1 MDPARPGWYADPEH
15 PATLRWFDGV
25 GWTDHRTATPVM
37 PPEATTPWPDPAPWT
52 AAPGGPSSGTPRQAR
67 GRRLLLAVRIAV
79 GLVLV
84 GVLVAAAVPA
94 IRNVRAIDAL
104 DALSCKDVVAEA
116 VAFSAQEATDDLI
129 ALVAVSD
136 VELLADGRATL
147 RRPAEDRRSFVMSC
161 TGTGLW
167 ADDVTTPVT
176 LTLSLDHDLEHQV
189 AIEWEE

>member
-1 MDPARPGWYADPEH
+1 M
-15 PATLRWFDGV
+15 
-25 GWTDHRTATPVM
+25 
-37 PPEATTPWPDPAPWT
+37 DPAPWT
-52 AAPGGPSSGTPRQAR
+52 VPPASQLLPTAAPADPPRRAR
-67 GRRLLLAVRIAV
+67 GRGLLLAVRVVV

-94 IRNVRAIDAL
+94 IRSYVAIDAL

-116 VAFSAQEATDDLI
+116 IATSAQEATGDRI
-129 ALVAVSD
+129 ALVAVRD

-147 RRPAEDRRSFVMSC
+147 RRPGEDRRSFVVSC
-161 TGTGLW
+161 TGSGLW

-176 LTLSLDHDLEHQV
+176 LTLSVDHALERQV